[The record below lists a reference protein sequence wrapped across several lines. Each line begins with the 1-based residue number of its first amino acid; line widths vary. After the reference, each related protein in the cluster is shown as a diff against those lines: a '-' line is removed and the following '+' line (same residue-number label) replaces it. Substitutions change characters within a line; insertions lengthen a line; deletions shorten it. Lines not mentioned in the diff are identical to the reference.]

1 MMMMTTLMMMMMMMI
16 SCDRVL
22 LNDRFQGVVRP
33 FGTFDYDNTRYGH
46 KWDDDDDDDDDD
58 RLTGP
63 LYSDSEH
70 HI

>member
-1 MMMMTTLMMMMMMMI
+1 MMMMTTLMMMMMMI

-46 KWDDDDDDDDDD
+46 NWDDDAEDDD